1 MWFADLG
8 DPWVLLGPGGSK
20 SAWPADGGDLGSL
33 ARGEWAGS
41 GGSPSTG
48 RRKPRGDTR
57 CWTCVG
63 AGLLLALVRGARE
76 VPCLITPHLAPALAA
91 LCSRWRPR
99 GQPGA
104 PLGPRSP
111 LGKPPDFWGQP
122 GSYAWRAGCGRGSG
136 AENSAALGCR
146 KASEAT
152 CQRVRVPWLAGLPG
166 PGQSARPRPR
176 PGLGQRSTCAGENRG
191 VRRGVERPRVCC
203 TKCCRLVS
211 EVEDWLKIP

>member
-1 MWFADLG
+1 MWPL
-8 DPWVLLGPGGSK
+8 S
-20 SAWPADGGDLGSL
+20 
-33 ARGEWAGS
+33 
-41 GGSPSTG
+41 
-48 RRKPRGDTR
+48 
-57 CWTCVG
+57 
-63 AGLLLALVRGARE
+63 GLLVALVRGARE
-76 VPCLITPHLAPALAA
+76 VPGLITPHLAPALAA

-122 GSYAWRAGCGRGSG
+122 ESYAWRAGCGRGPG
-136 AENSAALGCR
+136 AENSAALGGR

-166 PGQSARPRPR
+166 PEQSARPRPR
-176 PGLGQRSTCAGENRG
+176 PGLRQRSTCAGENRG
-191 VRRGVERPRVCC
+191 VRRGVERPRVGC

-211 EVEDWLKIP
+211 EVEDWLKIPRNLKITVPSVIRLTFTGGLDGQVRRSLCFQ